1 MNFALGKQDRKI
13 IDQAVAAG
21 MVRKIPAGV
30 FGIDAATGLPY
41 SSIEAAIAAHET
53 TVRKCHASHHAP
65 QDERDHEI
73 MQCRRAGLSLRDTSA
88 KIGMALSAVHRRF
101 RKMRPGAKW

>member
-1 MNFALGKQDRKI
+1 MYAITAYDRAL

-21 MVRKIPAGV
+21 AIQKIPAGV

-88 KIGMALSAVHRRF
+88 RIGMALSAIHRRF

>member
-1 MNFALGKQDRKI
+1 MYAITAYDRAL
-13 IDQAVAAG
+13 IDQAVAVG
-21 MVRKIPAGV
+21 PVRHIPASV

-41 SSIEAAIAAHET
+41 SSVEAAIAAHET

-65 QDERDHEI
+65 QDERDRKI
-73 MQCRRAGLSLRDTSA
+73 MECRRAGLSLRDTSA
-88 KIGMALSAVHRRF
+88 KIGMALSAIHRRF